1 MAKERLTLY
10 DKYGNE
16 RDVDMSTEDVTL
28 DNEGGKSLKNKLGE
42 IDEAVGNRITSVTF
56 NGNTPTKDSE
66 GNVNLGQQ
74 AQADW
79 GQMLSTYPSYIR
91 NKPTIPTRTSELTN
105 DAGFITAAQIPEGST
120 PDAAMSSTSENAV
133 QNKVIKAYVDA
144 VSQRIDTLIG
154 SGNVQGAID
163 TFNEV
168 VAFLNGINSSDT
180 LAAKLAL
187 KANSADVYTK
197 NEVNGLL
204 QDVDVDLSDYYDKDE
219 VDELIENIPAGP
231 QGPKGDTVVVDTEGL
246 EQFGLANSLD
256 SSSTTDGL
264 TARQGKILKQAIMTV
279 AANLQALYNALA
291 GVAFTELPKPAQT
304 PIDWT
309 GGTFYVAITKSLTG
323 VTDTNDAVQVAEN
336 GSYTNTLSPQSGL
349 TMKSVVV
356 TMGGVDITSTAY
368 TAATGVISI
377 AQVTGDI
384 VITAL
389 AELVVTYNVTK
400 KFINM
405 TDNNSDTEVVS
416 GDGYSTQISA
426 NSGCTDNGILRVRIG
441 SEWAFDETS
450 NSNTSGITY
459 VNGLLTIPAAAI
471 TDDVLIVASAFSGTI
486 TIGAADAA
494 GTTVTIKDASN
505 NTVVNAESIAAGET
519 GTFTVSSFKSISF
532 GTAAGV
538 KSIDLGGAVY
548 ALNSNR
554 RFNGNINGYTALAS
568 ITNAVLVLTDDAP
581 FSIFQGCT
589 ALTTMGATIFLDGST
604 QMNDMFNGDSLL
616 ESLDTSTW
624 VNVNKITTMSSAF
637 RGCSK
642 IKSLDLSGITID
654 ADEVTINTGAMSDL
668 FRSCPIETLIIGYL
682 DTSGLSA
689 TNNPFNYSS
698 SLTKLICKSTDVPPV
713 NNTNSDG
720 GWLSKLPVNALIYV
734 QDSAVNDYKSAAGW
748 SIYESRIKS
757 INELS

>member
-1 MAKERLTLY
+1 MTSIEKILRFLLNSQVVKFVIESSSVKHGEKLLSTILDALSTTTDTLLASVKNMY
-10 DKYGNE
+10 TKSE
-16 RDVDMSTEDVTL
+16 VDAAVAEA
-28 DNEGGKSLKNKLGE
+28 GKVK
-42 IDEAVGNRITSVTF
+42 SVTI
-56 NGNTPTKDSE
+56 NGTKKTP
-66 GNVNLGQQ
+66 
-74 AQADW
+74 
-79 GQMLSTYPSYIR
+79 
-91 NKPTIPTRTSELTN
+91 
-105 DAGFITAAQIPEGST
+105 
-120 PDAAMSSTSENAV
+120 
-133 QNKVIKAYVDA
+133 
-144 VSQRIDTLIG
+144 
-154 SGNVQGAID
+154 
-163 TFNEV
+163 NETT
-168 VAFLNGINSSDT
+168 G
-180 LAAKLAL
+180 
-187 KANSADVYTK
+187 
-197 NEVNGLL
+197 
-204 QDVDVDLSDYYDKDE
+204 DVDLGT
-219 VDELIENIPAGP
+219 VVGP

-304 PIDWT
+304 SIDWT

-336 GSYTNTLSPQSGL
+336 GSYTNTLSPQIGL

-505 NTVVNAESIAAGET
+505 NTVVNAESVAAGQT

-538 KSIDLGGAVY
+538 KSIDLGGAAY
-548 ALNSNR
+548 ALNSNK

-568 ITNAVLVLTDDAP
+568 ITNAVLVLSGQAP
-581 FSIFQGCT
+581 TGIFQGCT
-589 ALTTMGATIFLDGST
+589 SLANMDAVIFMDDAT
-604 QMNDMFNGDSLL
+604 QMNDMFSGDSNL
-616 ESLDTSTW
+616 EPINTSTW
-624 VNVNKITTMSSAF
+624 VNINKITTMSSAF

-654 ADEVTINTGAMSDL
+654 ADDVTINTGAMNDL

-734 QDSAVNDYKSAAGW
+734 PDSAVNDYKSAAGW